1 MPIKLLSA
9 AAFTE
14 ASPYDW
20 YPVTW
25 RIYAFLLGWE
35 RQRYPNAP
43 VKLEA
48 RVTLRNN

>member
-14 ASPYDW
+14 TSPYDW
-20 YPVTW
+20 DELNW
-25 RIYAFLLGWE
+25 KMYAILLAWE
-35 RQRYPNAP
+35 KQRYPNAP
-43 VKLEA
+43 VELDA